1 MNALPSL
8 SFRVDLRARPRP
20 GHERV
25 LTAEALRFVADL
37 ARRFEGP
44 ILDLLALRRIRQA
57 RFNRGER
64 PSFLAETR
72 DVRAARWTIAPVPDD
87 LRDRRVEITG
97 PADRK
102 TIIDAMNSGANV
114 FMADFEDASTP
125 TWDNLVSGQ
134 ANLMDA
140 VRRTIRF
147 VAPESRKV
155 HELGPAPA
163 TLFVRPRGLH
173 LPEKHLVLDGRPAP
187 GALVDFGLYLF
198 HNAEALMRAG
208 TGPYF
213 YLPKLESHLEARLWN
228 DVFLYSEEV
237 LGLPPGTIK
246 ATVLVETLPAVF
258 EMDEIL
264 FELSDH
270 SAGLCC
276 GRWDYIFSF
285 IKKLSHDPAAV
296 LPDRAELTMD
306 KDFLRAYGALLVKT
320 CHRRGA
326 HAIGG
331 MADQIPI
338 KGDDDANEKAVARVR
353 ADKLREVKMGHD
365 GTWVSHPAL
374 VAVARE
380 VFDAHIKAPHQIDRQ
395 RDDVVVSASDLL
407 SIPDGPKTEAGLCHN
422 IRLGVLYLES
432 WLRGAACV
440 PLFNLMEDAA
450 TAEIARAQVWQW
462 ARHGV
467 RLDTGVLVTKA
478 RVRSLIRQE
487 AAMMI
492 WTASERGAH
501 AGFLGEAAAL
511 FEELCTADELP
522 EFLTLSAYEKLLAK
536 GE

>member
-1 MNALPSL
+1 MSSRCARSFWLRLSRRRRARTLAPNRAGFDSPSGFPIVLIFPGTVLFVHFTTFTTLRRVVDFTLQTAQIWVPYNIDGQGASTQSVGEALMNALPSL

-258 EMDEIL
+258 EMDE
-264 FELSDH
+264 
-270 SAGLCC
+270 
-276 GRWDYIFSF
+276 
-285 IKKLSHDPAAV
+285 
-296 LPDRAELTMD
+296 
-306 KDFLRAYGALLVKT
+306 
-320 CHRRGA
+320 
-326 HAIGG
+326 
-331 MADQIPI
+331 
-338 KGDDDANEKAVARVR
+338 
-353 ADKLREVKMGHD
+353 
-365 GTWVSHPAL
+365 
-374 VAVARE
+374 
-380 VFDAHIKAPHQIDRQ
+380 
-395 RDDVVVSASDLL
+395 
-407 SIPDGPKTEAGLCHN
+407 
-422 IRLGVLYLES
+422 
-432 WLRGAACV
+432 
-440 PLFNLMEDAA
+440 
-450 TAEIARAQVWQW
+450 
-462 ARHGV
+462 
-467 RLDTGVLVTKA
+467 
-478 RVRSLIRQE
+478 
-487 AAMMI
+487 
-492 WTASERGAH
+492 
-501 AGFLGEAAAL
+501 
-511 FEELCTADELP
+511 
-522 EFLTLSAYEKLLAK
+522 
-536 GE
+536 